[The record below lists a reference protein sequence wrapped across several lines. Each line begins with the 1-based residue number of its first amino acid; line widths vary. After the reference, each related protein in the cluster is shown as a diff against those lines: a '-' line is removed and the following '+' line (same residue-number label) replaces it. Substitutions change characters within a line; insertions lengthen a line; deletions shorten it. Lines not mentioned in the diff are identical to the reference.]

1 MTPHQEAL
9 QLANSLPLWIFCI
22 LVIGLIF
29 VQTIGFL
36 LLGRKYMQEVNITK
50 TDINRSVKSGLIS
63 TLGPAL
69 SIFVV
74 GMGLISQIGA
84 PITISRLSVIGNAT
98 YEASAAEMAAVAM
111 NTSISLD
118 SYSKTAFAAS
128 VWVMNLGGIC
138 MVLPTLIFLKP
149 LSKLTDT
156 ARKTT
161 RAGMVCITPPELMH
175 QQKNLTADCETYYAV
190 MQVNGRRFRTD
201 LRTIDVSDDPLI
213 GRWFQ
218 DLVILNRES
227 DKDTATAITQ
237 TILSR
242 ILHCESANNLLQ
254 ELPRGVQTALHYIE
268 EHYHLP
274 LTIGEITQAACLS
287 QSYLNAL
294 FRRITGMGT
303 RQYLEY
309 YRMRIARQ
317 LLQDPNFSIAEVAYH
332 CGFSDPHYFSR
343 RFQDFHQQSP
353 SEFRRNPTQAGD
365 FADMRNSLVKSDCF
379 RNL

>member
-1 MTPHQEAL
+1 ML
-9 QLANSLPLWIFCI
+9 LPDEVQKRI
-22 LVIGLIF
+22 LSPGSK
-29 VQTIGFL
+29 
-36 LLGRKYMQEVNITK
+36 LG
-50 TDINRSVKSGLIS
+50 D
-63 TLGPAL
+63 
-69 SIFVV
+69 
-74 GMGLISQIGA
+74 
-84 PITISRLSVIGNAT
+84 RLSAITFSYAGSHQAQGNVAEHAHRGAELM
-98 YEASAAEMAAVAM
+98 YVASGECRLEGDSRKVLYGTPNTLFLIPPGMAHRRR
-111 NTSISLD
+111 NISIC
-118 SYSKTAFAAS
+118 K
-128 VWVMNLGGIC
+128 
-138 MVLPTLIFLKP
+138 IFYVVF
-149 LSKLTDT
+149 D
-156 ARKTT
+156 
-161 RAGMVCITPPELMH
+161 ITPCAWV
-175 QQKNLTADCETYYAV
+175 QN
-190 MQVNGRRFRTD
+190 FRY
-201 LRTIDVSDDPLI
+201 LNIYSDRLI
-213 GRWFQ
+213 RRWFQ

-365 FADMRNSLVKSDCF
+365 FADMRNSLVKSDSF